1 MAVEMEGLIFDIE
14 AKVGKDGARGI
25 ETLAESLRK
34 LKSALRGDSSLEKT
48 TQSLQN
54 LNRALNAF
62 DTEKITAFS
71 KAMEGL
77 SGIGKIKI
85 SRDISRRLDEL
96 GSSLQ
101 NIDPSGVS
109 NLNELAK
116 GLERLAGA
124 GSGKLANVKSSASS
138 ALSRQAKAPAAP
150 PSANTASAQS
160 GNIAESAAQSARKA
174 AESEKEVGDEAEG
187 ASGKVSRLSRALEK
201 LKAPSSK
208 VSSLLKGPLAG
219 ALKSMGKGFLTAIG
233 RASAFP
239 FRRLASGFRSLGE
252 RAKSAASRLSG
263 FVSSLKRIAFYRFI
277 RFIISEITQ
286 GFGEGVN
293 NMYQWSLI
301 TGNRFA
307 DSMDRAATALLYLK
321 NSLGALLGPLI
332 NAFVPVLDVLIDKFV
347 TLTNALGMFFA
358 KVTGASTYV
367 RAIKTSAKYAEAA
380 ADKTKKVTEKAAE
393 TLKRYTLSFDELNIL
408 GEVEDP
414 KGTSDTASDSSS
426 TPDYGSMFEEVP
438 VQSNKMLDEFLKNL
452 KEMFNVL
459 KKAWEQEGAET
470 IRAAQEMLNSLKR
483 LALDIGKTFKQVFT
497 DGYGFDW
504 AVSALQLLQSMFKV
518 VTAIS
523 DAFDTAWNDN
533 NTGYNYIASIFR
545 MFTRINNLLRDIN
558 LSFVEAWN
566 DNGLGVSIAT
576 HLLQIFTN
584 CNNIVGNLA
593 GSIDRAWKNAG
604 NGTRIWSGVLT
615 LVDQILGFIDN
626 ITAATAKWAD
636 NVDFSP
642 LLTSFGDLLDAVN
655 PLADV
660 ILGGLE
666 DGYNKVLLPLGTW
679 VIEEG
684 GPQSVDSLTKAL
696 KLLTENLRMLGK
708 VLDFLWEHGFK
719 QFAKNLG
726 EDFTI
731 IMYDIGLLF
740 EDLAG
745 MLGSITDLDF
755 PRFKKATKKFGLDIF
770 EIVGDGLLVALSL
783 KTRRSVKDWEKDF
796 SDFGTDV
803 INTFTNLK
811 TDVVTAFEN
820 IKNGS
825 GDRLAT
831 LKVSA
836 KSTLENI
843 STNTNTV
850 LGRLRTNLYNAGQN
864 MGAVTKTFFT
874 DLKTN
879 AGNAF
884 DNLKT
889 SAANKLDA
897 FKKTVGEKFDSVKK
911 AAGELVNKIKNLF
924 DFKISF
930 PEIKLPSIKLPHFG
944 VNWTD
949 YGFVSVPSFSFS
961 GWWAK
966 GGFPDTGSLF
976 FAGEAGPELVGTMG
990 GQTAVANN
998 EQIVE
1003 GIRRGVADANA
1014 RQNALLREQNA
1025 LLRELLAKDTT
1036 VEVTTGSITKGLTRQ
1051 NRRDGKTVVPVGT

>member
-14 AKVGKDGARGI
+14 AKVGKDEARGI

-85 SRDISRRLDEL
+85 PRDISRRLDEL

-124 GSGKLANVKSSASS
+124 GNVKLPNVKSSVSS
-138 ALSRQAKAPAAP
+138 ALSRRGTAPDASP
-150 PSANTASAQS
+150 GPNTASAQS
-160 GNIAESAAQSARKA
+160 GNIAESAAQSTLKA
-174 AESEKEVGDEAEG
+174 AESEKEIGDEAEG

-219 ALKSMGKGFLTAIG
+219 GLKSMGKGFLTAIG

-252 RAKSAASRLSG
+252 RAKSAASRLGG

-533 NTGYNYIASIFR
+533 NTGYNYIASIFK

-576 HLLQIFTN
+576 HLIQIFTN

-655 PLADV
+655 PLADT

-666 DGYNKVLLPLGTW
+666 EGYNKVLLPLATW
-679 VIEEG
+679 AIEEG
-684 GPQSVDSLTKAL
+684 GPQSVDTLNKSLG
-696 KLLTENLRMLGK
+696 LLNENLKFLGK
-708 VLDFLWEHGFK
+708 VLNFLWENGFK
-719 QFAKNLG
+719 QLGKNLKEIFAVQMEDLG
-726 EDFTI
+726 LIFEDFT
-731 IMYDIGLLF
+731 LLL
-740 EDLAG
+740 E
-745 MLGSITDLDF
+745 SISNLDY
-755 PRFKKATKKFGLDIF
+755 PKFKEATKKFCADILKILGDDLFEYLSFNTGVSLDDMMSSIDDF
-770 EIVGDGLLVALSL
+770 GKDVNSWFDGFIKNNQGFFNKVKKNQDNFMQGSKQSSTNWLDSLDRFFFSWFDNVVKDVSTGFGNLKKAAAEKLDSL
-783 KTRRSVKDWEKDF
+783 KKMVGE
-796 SDFGTDV
+796 
-803 INTFTNLK
+803 
-811 TDVVTAFEN
+811 
-820 IKNGS
+820 
-825 GDRLAT
+825 
-831 LKVSA
+831 
-836 KSTLENI
+836 
-843 STNTNTV
+843 
-850 LGRLRTNLYNAGQN
+850 
-864 MGAVTKTFFT
+864 
-874 DLKTN
+874 
-879 AGNAF
+879 
-884 DNLKT
+884 
-889 SAANKLDA
+889 KLDA
-897 FKKTVGEKFDSVKK
+897 AKKK
-911 AAGELVNKIKNLF
+911 ASDIVDKIKNLF
-924 DFKISF
+924 NFDLKFPEIKF
-930 PEIKLPSIKLPHFG
+930 PEIKLPHFD

-949 YGFVSVPSFSFS
+949 YGFVRVPSFSFS
-961 GWWAK
+961 GWWAQ
-966 GGFPDTGSLF
+966 GGFPDPGSLF
-976 FAGEAGPELVGTMG
+976 FAGEAGPEMVGTMG

-998 EQIVE
+998 DQIVE
-1003 GIRRGVADANA
+1003 GIRRGVADAQS
-1014 RQNALLREQNA
+1014 RQNELLREQNA